1 MRSALKF
8 FLLECIAAATTMVQM
23 HNLVRTDEAKYL
35 LNIPYPHPPLARGI
49 ISAFDGFPWQEV
61 LWRFLLA
68 SFLLQLVWIVWSMGM
83 HLPKRQRATLCG
95 LWLLSSAVLFQA
107 GTVMIAPITAM
118 EYMLFLWIYVRKE
131 RDHTPY
137 AGLLGLLWLASIFT
151 AFQAVL
157 LLPVVCMVFY
167 RLRLPLSTRAL
178 YCFMPML
185 LLGLYVLSNPF
196 TLASMAL
203 QAAKDSGNTI
213 SFRMVDTLKVWALG
227 GGIALSALGTWGL
240 VRSRD
245 WPLLMSFGLL
255 TAYVFLGRYDYYAIL
270 FTPLLITGAADVLK
284 RDAIPPLLSLGTTA
298 VGTAVLVFVLPPI
311 VTPSSARGIVLRL
324 QEEGVRGN
332 LLIAGSFG
340 HEWQYESPFPI
351 RRYRSEF
358 LESAGGLICLDPC
371 PEVQNAEG
379 WEQLE
384 GSPVET
390 WVKKMP

>member
-1 MRSALKF
+1 
-8 FLLECIAAATTMVQM
+8 
-23 HNLVRTDEAKYL
+23 
-35 LNIPYPHPPLARGI
+35 
-49 ISAFDGFPWQEV
+49 
-61 LWRFLLA
+61 
-68 SFLLQLVWIVWSMGM
+68 
-83 HLPKRQRATLCG
+83 
-95 LWLLSSAVLFQA
+95 
-107 GTVMIAPITAM
+107 
-118 EYMLFLWIYVRKE
+118 
-131 RDHTPY
+131 
-137 AGLLGLLWLASIFT
+137 
-151 AFQAVL
+151 
-157 LLPVVCMVFY
+157 
-167 RLRLPLSTRAL
+167 
-178 YCFMPML
+178 
-185 LLGLYVLSNPF
+185 
-196 TLASMAL
+196 
-203 QAAKDSGNTI
+203 
-213 SFRMVDTLKVWALG
+213 MVDTLKVWALG